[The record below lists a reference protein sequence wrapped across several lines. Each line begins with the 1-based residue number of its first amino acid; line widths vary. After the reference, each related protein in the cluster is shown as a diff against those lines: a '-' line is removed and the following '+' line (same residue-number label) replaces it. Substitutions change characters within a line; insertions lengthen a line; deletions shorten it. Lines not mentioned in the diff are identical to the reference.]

1 MKWVLSFVLIAVIMT
16 IAFAFSRQYNDKF
29 DFYNNL
35 KTFLEQFKINLSFRQ
50 DKIIDFLNSKKPQK
64 QFKAFIEDYKEYLT
78 TGNLNFNNINL
89 LEEEE
94 KIELQDII
102 NNLGSMDFQNEIDQ
116 LNTFQFSI
124 DQKLKQ
130 AEQNKQKVSP
140 MIIKLSLLFALAIVI
155 ILI

>member
-1 MKWVLSFVLIAVIMT
+1 MT
-16 IAFAFSRQYNDKF
+16 IAFALSRQYNDKF

-78 TGNLNFNNINL
+78 TGNLNLNNINL

-102 NNLGSMDFQNEIDQ
+102 NNLGSMDSQNELDQ